1 MTLEIFAV
9 FMTCVSIAMIFM
21 IMTLDDS
28 ILDEHENNIFGTL
41 LIALVMIIIG
51 VTMIE
56 LSNFLVV
63 ISIAAILV
71 TILKVKK
78 Y

>member
-1 MTLEIFAV
+1 
-9 FMTCVSIAMIFM
+9 
-21 IMTLDDS
+21 MTLDDS